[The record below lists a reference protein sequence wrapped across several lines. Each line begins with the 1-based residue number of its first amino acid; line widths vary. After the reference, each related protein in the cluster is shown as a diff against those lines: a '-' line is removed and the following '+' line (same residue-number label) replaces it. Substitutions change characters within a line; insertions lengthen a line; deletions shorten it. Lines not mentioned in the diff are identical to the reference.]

1 MVEARVDGSHQL
13 DERVESLA
21 FGPSLAGLHEG
32 ARQLLEERDLRNPH
46 LEAAVRKSLELHK
59 VRVSADR
66 ERADRSIVNAKI
78 GAS

>member
-1 MVEARVDGSHQL
+1 MLRVIDH
-13 DERVESLA
+13 R
-21 FGPSLAGLHEG
+21 
-32 ARQLLEERDLRNPH
+32 
-46 LEAAVRKSLELHK
+46 